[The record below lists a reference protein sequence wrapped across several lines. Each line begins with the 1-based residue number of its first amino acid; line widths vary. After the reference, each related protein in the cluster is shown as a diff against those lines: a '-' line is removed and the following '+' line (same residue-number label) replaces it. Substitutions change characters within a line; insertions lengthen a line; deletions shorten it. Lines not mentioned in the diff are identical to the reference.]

1 MGSFE
6 RGNIPRCALVGLIE
20 KAQATSV
27 LLLCRTHGGDR
38 ERVKLGSSGEG
49 SLLDRLVTK
58 VGLRKRGDGK
68 SRRRIEA
75 SSEDSSISL
84 IAEQGT
90 SNH

>member
-20 KAQATSV
+20 KVQTISA
-27 LLLCRTHGGDR
+27 LFLCRTHGGDR
-38 ERVKLGSSGEG
+38 ERAKLGSSSEG

-58 VGLRKRGDGK
+58 VGLRKRGDEM
-68 SRRRIEA
+68 SRRRIET
-75 SSEDSSISL
+75 SSEDNSISL